1 MVSGAPGEIMETA
14 TANKTEEAA
23 KGLKEVVQMITARVE
38 NVLTPIKAVK
48 E

>member
-1 MVSGAPGEIMETA
+1 META

-23 KGLKEVVQMITARVE
+23 KGLKEVIQMITAKVD
-38 NVLTPIKAVK
+38 NVATPIKAVK